1 MSRII
6 AGRAGGQ
13 RLTTPPGRLTRPT
26 TDRVREGV
34 FSALAAWNGT
44 ANEVPEVQL
53 AGQAFCDL
61 FAGSGAV
68 ALEAAS
74 RGATTVVAVDRD
86 RCACNVMKDNSRTTR
101 LRIEVSSQTVTAFLA
116 QNHRVFDV
124 VWFDPPYDL
133 AADDMDSLILT
144 ACDGALAHN
153 GLLVVERSRRS
164 RDPRFPDGYESWN
177 CRFGET
183 VVVYALRTGEAEV
196 VGGRGEQC

>member
-13 RLTTPPGRLTRPT
+13 RLATPSGRLTRPT
-26 TDRVREGV
+26 TDRVREAV

-44 ANEVPEVQL
+44 TNEAPEDHL

-74 RGATTVVAVDRD
+74 RGAGTVVAVDRD
-86 RCACNVMKDNSRTTR
+86 RYACNVMKDNSRTTR
-101 LRIEVSSQTVTAFLA
+101 LRIQVSSQTVMSFLA
-116 QNHRVFDV
+116 ATQHIFDI

-133 AADDMDSLILT
+133 ADDDMDGLI
-144 ACDGALAHN
+144 AMASERALAHN

-164 RDPRFPDGYESWN
+164 RAPRFPDGYESWN
-177 CRFGET
+177 SRYGET
-183 VVVYALRTGEAEV
+183 VVYYAQHTREPME
-196 VGGRGEQC
+196 